1 MSPFHHYAVVDLFLY
16 AFAHSLKTSL
26 SSGLPAAL
34 HALELY
40 NGAPIGA
47 DKTANKT
54 AAAAAADKTTNKTAA
69 DADKTT
75 AAERVGGRSAHRASR
90 SIVGAH
96 IKREGQ

>member
-1 MSPFHHYAVVDLFLY
+1 MSPFHRHAVVDLFLY

-40 NGAPIGA
+40 NGASIGADKTAADA

-54 AAAAAADKTTNKTAA
+54 AAA
-69 DADKTT
+69 
-75 AAERVGGRSAHRASR
+75 ERVGGRSADRASR